1 MTEARHFILAT
12 AGHVDHGKSAL
23 VEALTKTHP
32 DRLPEERKR
41 GMTIELGFAE
51 LPLSSPLPHWT
62 PMHVGV
68 IDVPGHE
75 DFVKNMIAG
84 MGCVNLG
91 LIVVAADD
99 GWMPQTEEHFQ
110 ILEYLGVQRLVI
122 ALNKIDLAEDDEDFL
137 REVVQEEILGT
148 AYENAPIVATSAAN
162 GRGVSELKQTLASIL
177 DSLPTPPDIEKP
189 RLSVDR
195 AFSVKGHGTVVTG
208 SLADGC
214 FHVEQS
220 VVVQPQ
226 GISARI
232 RSMQCFGRVA
242 ESAGPGTRVAINL
255 ANVALRSTSVSTTEG
270 VGRGDVVTAKNF
282 EKPGRVLDA
291 VITKSKRLVG
301 GKTPASKPLKH
312 GARVRLH
319 HGSANIPGRIFFLNC
334 LELKPGQEAIGELR
348 LERTASVLTGDRF
361 VIRDWAETHTLAGG
375 IALDVRASAGRFRSE
390 RQRTYLEACRRSPS
404 AALPTMMRAQIVRE
418 QTLPEAELMR
428 GSRFGS
434 QEIRECAA
442 MLETEGTILRRRG
455 IVFEANYWKAQL
467 GAATNAIN
475 HFHQTHPELLGL
487 PLSQLRNCLDKRLK
501 SQGAFNAILDALT
514 ESDFIVQSAAI
525 QRSGFTISLPPN
537 LQDAANQ
544 IRKALG
550 EKADEPPARKQ
561 IIASKEE
568 EQAMR
573 FLIDSGEAVELNKDL
588 ALLQTGYDKLFESI
602 KKFLKTHRA
611 ASVSQ
616 LRQYTGVSRRVMI
629 PFLQLLDAQ
638 GITIREGGLR
648 RLPKQ
653 SNKPTAGK
661 NKIPPPKSS
670 KTKGKKIGKKDC
682 QTVNRSP
689 LNHADMT
696 NPNNEST

>member
-51 LPLSSPLPHWT
+51 LQLPSPFPS
-62 PMHVGV
+62 PIPVHVGV

-84 MGCVNLG
+84 MGCVHLG

-110 ILEYLGVQRLVI
+110 ILEYLGVPRLVI
-122 ALNKIDLAEDDEDFL
+122 ALNKIDLAEADEDFL
-137 REVVQEEILGT
+137 REVIQDELSETAFEE
-148 AYENAPIVATSAAN
+148 APIVATSAAN
-162 GRGVSELKQTLASIL
+162 GRGISELKQTLASIL
-177 DSLPTPPDIEKP
+177 DKLPDPRDIGKP

-208 SLADGC
+208 SLADGR
-214 FHVEQS
+214 FHAEQS

-226 GISARI
+226 GVSARI
-232 RSMQCFGRVA
+232 RRMQCFGRAA

-255 ANVALRSTSVSTTEG
+255 ANITIRSALVSAQEG
-270 VGRGDVVTAKNF
+270 VGRGDVVTAGDFGKS
-282 EKPGRVLDA
+282 GRVLDA
-291 VITKSKRLVG
+291 LMTKSKRLAG
-301 GKTPASKPLKH
+301 GRTPASKPLKH

-334 LELKPGQEAIGELR
+334 RELQPGQEAIGELR
-348 LERTASVLTGDRF
+348 LEGNAAVLTGDRF
-361 VIRDWAETHTLAGG
+361 VIRDWAGTHTLAGG
-375 IALDVRASAGRFRSE
+375 VALDVQASVGRFRSE
-390 RQRTYLEACRRSPS
+390 EQRRYLEACRRRPS
-404 AALPTMMRAQIVRE
+404 ADLPTMMRAQIVRE
-418 QTLPEAELMR
+418 QTLPEAEVMR

-434 QEIRECAA
+434 QEIRDGAA
-442 MLETEGTILRRRG
+442 MLEKEGAILRRRG
-455 IVFEANYWKAQL
+455 IVFETNYWKAQL
-467 GAATNAIN
+467 GAAANAIDR
-475 HFHQTHPELLGL
+475 FHQTHPELPGL
-487 PLSQLRNCLDKRLK
+487 PLSQLRACLDKRLT
-501 SQGAFNAILDALT
+501 SQDAFGAVFDVLA
-514 ESDFIVQSAAI
+514 ESGFLVQSAAI
-525 QRSGFTISLPPN
+525 QRLGFTISLPPN
-537 LQDAANQ
+537 LQGAANR

-550 EKADEPPARKQ
+550 EKAEEPPARKQ
-561 IIASKEE
+561 IITSKEE

-588 ALLQTGYDKLFESI
+588 ALLRAGYDKLCEST
-602 KKFLKTHRA
+602 KKFLKEHEV

-629 PFLQLLDAQ
+629 PFLQFLDAQ
-638 GITIREGGLR
+638 GVTIREGDLR

-653 SNKPTAGK
+653 RE
-661 NKIPPPKSS
+661 KSV
-670 KTKGKKIGKKDC
+670 KKDC
-682 QTVNRSP
+682 
-689 LNHADMT
+689 
-696 NPNNEST
+696 

>member
-1 MTEARHFILAT
+1 MEARHFILAT
-12 AGHVDHGKSAL
+12 AGHVDHGKSSL

-51 LPLSSPLPHWT
+51 LQLPSPLPHSA

-110 ILEYLGVQRLVI
+110 ILEYLDVQRLVI
-122 ALNKIDLAEDDEDFL
+122 ALNKIDLAEEEEDFL

-148 AYENAPIVATSAAN
+148 AYENAPIIATSAAS

-255 ANVALRSTSVSTTEG
+255 ANVALRSAPVSTQEG
-270 VGRGDVVTAKNF
+270 VGRGDVVTAERF
-282 EKPGRVLDA
+282 GKPGRVLDA
-291 VITKSKRLVG
+291 VITKSKRLAG

-319 HGSANIPGRIFFLNC
+319 HGSANVPGRVFFLNR

-375 IALDVRASAGRFRSE
+375 IALDVQASAGRFRSE

-418 QTLPEAELMR
+418 QTLPEAEVMR

-434 QEIRECAA
+434 QEIRAGAA
-442 MLETEGTILRRRG
+442 MLEKEGTILRQKG

-467 GAATNAIN
+467 SAATNAIN
-475 HFHQTHPELLGL
+475 RFHQTHSELLGL
-487 PLSQLRNCLDKRLK
+487 PLSQLRDCLDKRLK
-501 SQGAFNAILDALT
+501 PQGAFNAILDALT
-514 ESDFIVQSAAI
+514 KSDFIVQSAAI

-537 LQDAANQ
+537 LQDVANR
-544 IRKALG
+544 IRKAL
-550 EKADEPPARKQ
+550 EKKADEPPTRKQ
-561 IIASKEE
+561 IITSKEE
-568 EQAMR
+568 ERAMR
-573 FLIDSGEAVELNKDL
+573 FLIDSGEAIELNKDL
-588 ALLQTGYDKLFESI
+588 VLLQTGYDKLCEST
-602 KKFLKTHRA
+602 KKFLQKHSA

-616 LRQYTGVSRRVMI
+616 LRQYTAVSRRVMI
-629 PFLQLLDAQ
+629 PFLQYLDAQ
-638 GITIREGGLR
+638 GITIREGDLR
-648 RLPKQ
+648 RLPKP

-661 NKIPPPKSS
+661 KNPAENPIPQE
-670 KTKGKKIGKKDC
+670 D
-682 QTVNRSP
+682 
-689 LNHADMT
+689 
-696 NPNNEST
+696 

>member
-1 MTEARHFILAT
+1 MTEARHFIIAT

-51 LPLSSPLPHWT
+51 LRLPAPLRSSK

-75 DFVKNMIAG
+75 DFVKNMMAG
-84 MGCVNLG
+84 MGCVHLG

-110 ILEYLGVQRLVI
+110 ILDYLGVPKLVV
-122 ALNKIDLAEDDEDFL
+122 ALNKIDLAEEDEDFIRAVIQDDL
-137 REVVQEEILGT
+137 AGT
-148 AYENAPIVATSAAN
+148 AFEDAPIVATSAAK
-162 GRGVSELKQTLASIL
+162 GRGISELKQTLASVL
-177 DSLPTPPDIEKP
+177 DGLPDPPDFRKP

-208 SLADGC
+208 SLADGR
-214 FHVEQS
+214 FHVEQP

-232 RSMQCFGRVA
+232 RSMQSFGRAA

-255 ANVALRSTSVSTTEG
+255 ANVALRSALVSAREG
-270 VGRGDVVTAKNF
+270 VGRGDVVTAGDF
-282 EKPGRVLDA
+282 GKPGRVLDA
-291 VITKSKRLVG
+291 LITKSKRLAKG
-301 GKTPASKPLKH
+301 RTPASKPLRH

-319 HGSANIPGRIFFLNC
+319 HGSTNVPGRIFFLHC
-334 LELKPGQEAIGELR
+334 RELRPGQETIGELR
-348 LERTASVLTGDRF
+348 LEQNASVLTGDRF

-375 IALDVRASAGRFRSE
+375 IALDVQASAARFRSDG
-390 RQRTYLEACRRSPS
+390 QRLYLEACLRGP
-404 AALPTMMRAQIVRE
+404 AADLQTMMRAQIVRE
-418 QTLPEAELMR
+418 RILPEAEVMR

-434 QEIRECAA
+434 REIRDCVT
-442 MLETEGTILRRRG
+442 MLEKEGALLRRRG

-467 GAATNAIN
+467 GAATNAVDR
-475 HFHQTHPELLGL
+475 FHQTRPELLGL
-487 PLSQLRNCLDKRLK
+487 PLSQLRACLDKRLK
-501 SQGAFNAILDALT
+501 LQGAFHVVMDALT
-514 ESDFIVQSAAI
+514 ESGFIVQSAAI
-525 QRSGFTISLPPN
+525 QRLGFTISLPSN
-537 LQDAANQ
+537 LQGAANR
-544 IRKALG
+544 IRKALE

-561 IIASKEE
+561 IITSKEE
-568 EQAMR
+568 ERALR
-573 FLIDSGEAVELNKDL
+573 FLIDSGEAVEVNQDL
-588 ALLQTGYDKLFESI
+588 VLLQTGYNKLCEST
-602 KKFLKTHRA
+602 KKFLKKHEG

-638 GITIREGGLR
+638 GITIREGDLR

-653 SNKPTAGK
+653 SDKPTANKK
-661 NKIPPPKSS
+661 NPAE
-670 KTKGKKIGKKDC
+670 
-682 QTVNRSP
+682 N
-689 LNHADMT
+689 
-696 NPNNEST
+696 STPQEG

>member
-23 VEALTKTHP
+23 VEALTDTHP

-51 LPLSSPLPHWT
+51 LQLRSPFPT
-62 PMHVGV
+62 STTMHVGI

-84 MGCVNLG
+84 MGCVHLG

-122 ALNKIDLAEDDEDFL
+122 ALNKIDLAEDEDFL
-137 REVVQEEILGT
+137 REVVLDELSGT
-148 AYENAPIVATSAAN
+148 AYEKAPIIATSAAS
-162 GRGVSELKQTLASIL
+162 GRGISELKQTLASIL
-177 DSLPTPPDIEKP
+177 GGLPNPPDIGKP

-195 AFSVKGHGTVVTG
+195 AFSAKGHGTVVTG

-232 RSMQCFGRVA
+232 RSMQCFGRAA

-255 ANVALRSTSVSTTEG
+255 ANVALRSSPASTQKG
-270 VGRGDVVTAKNF
+270 VGRGDVVTAENF
-282 EKPGRVLDA
+282 GKPGKVLDA
-291 VITKSKRLVG
+291 LITKSKRLAG
-301 GKTPASKPLKH
+301 AKTPASKPLKH
-312 GARVRLH
+312 GTRVRLH
-319 HGSANIPGRIFFLNC
+319 HGSANVPGRIFLLDR
-334 LELKPGQEAIGELR
+334 LELKPGQTLIGELR

-361 VIRDWAETHTLAGG
+361 VIRDWAEMHTLAGG
-375 IALDVRASAGRFRSE
+375 TALDVQASAGRFRSE
-390 RQRTYLEACRRSPS
+390 RQRIYLETCRHSPS
-404 AALPTMMRAQIVRE
+404 ADLSTMMQAQIVRE
-418 QTLPEAELMR
+418 QTLPEAEVMR
-428 GSRFGS
+428 GSRFSS
-434 QEIRECAA
+434 QEIRDCAA
-442 MLETEGTILRRRG
+442 MLEKKGNILRWKG
-455 IVFEANYWKAQL
+455 IVFEANYWKSQL
-467 GAATNAIN
+467 GAATNTIN
-475 HFHQTHPELLGL
+475 HFHQTRPELLGL
-487 PLSQLRNCLDKRLK
+487 PLSQLRDCLDKQLK
-501 SQGAFNAILDALT
+501 PQGAFHAILNALT
-514 ESDFIVQSAAI
+514 KSGFVVQSAVI

-537 LQDAANQ
+537 LQDAANR
-544 IRKALG
+544 IRKALE

-561 IIASKEE
+561 IITSKEE
-568 EQAMR
+568 EQAMQ
-573 FLIDSGEAVELNKDL
+573 FLIDSGEAVELNKEL
-588 ALLQTGYDKLFESI
+588 VLLQTGYDKLCEST
-602 KKFLKTHRA
+602 KKLLKKHNA

-629 PFLQLLDAQ
+629 PFLQYSDAQ
-638 GITIREGGLR
+638 GITIREGDLR

-653 SNKPTAGK
+653 SNKPTTGK
-661 NKIPPPKSS
+661 NEIHPPKSA
-670 KTKGKKIGKKDC
+670 KTKGK
-682 QTVNRSP
+682 NR
-689 LNHADMT
+689 
-696 NPNNEST
+696 